1 MLSAS
6 SSVDRGLGQQG
17 GEAEHPRELRKAGR
31 ERAQM
36 GDYETGT
43 LTDQAAA
50 IAGSRLDLR

>member
-17 GEAEHPRELRKAGR
+17 GEAEQPRELRKAGR

-43 LTDQAAA
+43 STAAT
-50 IAGSRLDLR
+50 AGSRLDLR